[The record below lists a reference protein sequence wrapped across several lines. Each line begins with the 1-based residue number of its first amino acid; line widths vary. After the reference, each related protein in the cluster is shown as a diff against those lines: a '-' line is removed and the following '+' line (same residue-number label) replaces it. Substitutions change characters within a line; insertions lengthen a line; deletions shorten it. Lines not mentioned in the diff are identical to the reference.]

1 MTQTIKKK
9 YLESHEIGEIY
20 IHDIECIPTGIT
32 GFTELELSEKLDEDF
47 VRDRNIKEKEMDI
60 YTYTNIISNIMLL
73 TSREQYYGE
82 GIPAFDFLL
91 AKAVL
96 KTFKQNF
103 RKLLLE
109 YLEFTEFLQFL
120 PMNGI
125 LREIEKIESIGFD
138 LNIFKG
144 YLRES
149 NKVFKIFEKV
159 YEISLEKTKKDT
171 YNAIMLFINNIN
183 VLSEERERK
192 LIFSLNLGTDTS
204 REGRLVTKTLFK
216 VLNNIEINKKDSI
229 LEVIFKLSRK
239 INFMENTI
247 NHDLFLESLELNL
260 KNIKYSMLDST
271 FNKEKYIENNY
282 LTEVAY
288 LNGIRIIDNNLDDK
302 RAIVGGRGLLRNS

>member
-60 YTYTNIISNIMLL
+60 YIYTNIISNIMLL

-125 LREIEKIESIGFD
+125 LREIEIIESIGFD

-159 YEISLEKTKKDT
+159 YEISLEKTRKDT

-204 REGRLVTKTLFK
+204 REGRLVTKTLF
-216 VLNNIEINKKDSI
+216 
-229 LEVIFKLSRK
+229 
-239 INFMENTI
+239 
-247 NHDLFLESLELNL
+247 
-260 KNIKYSMLDST
+260 
-271 FNKEKYIENNY
+271 
-282 LTEVAY
+282 
-288 LNGIRIIDNNLDDK
+288 
-302 RAIVGGRGLLRNS
+302 